1 MNTETMAAAGSE
13 AFIKLPVQAPRAASE
28 TSPLVERLVSVHGAT
43 WVDETSIGA
52 WAAEGGDRVVLFAGD
67 AVQFPEGQDVAV
79 VLPELQRCF
88 PGRFK
93 VAVVPREIEQDLAK
107 RYGSQRWP
115 TLLFLRDGQYVTTL
129 CGMHDWDDY
138 VREMARA
145 LAMPISR
152 APTIGI
158 PVVSATASG
167 TSCH

>member
-1 MNTETMAAAGSE
+1 MNTKTVDAASSE
-13 AFIKLPVQAPRAASE
+13 DFVTLPVQPPRAVPE
-28 TSPLVERLVSVHGAT
+28 TSPLIERLVSVHGAT
-43 WVDETSIGA
+43 WVDEKTIDA

-93 VAVVPREIEQDLAK
+93 VAVVPRQIEQDLAK

-129 CGMHDWDDY
+129 CGMHDWDEY
-138 VREMARA
+138 VQEMARA
-145 LAMPISR
+145 LTMPISR

>member
-1 MNTETMAAAGSE
+1 MNTKTVDAASSE
-13 AFIKLPVQAPRAASE
+13 AFVKLPVQPPRAVPE
-28 TSPLVERLVSVHGAT
+28 TSPLIERLVSVHGAT
-43 WVDETSIGA
+43 WVNEKTIDA

-93 VAVVPREIEQDLAK
+93 VAVVPRQIEQDLAK

-129 CGMHDWDDY
+129 CGMHDWDEY
-138 VREMARA
+138 VQEMARA

>member
-1 MNTETMAAAGSE
+1 MNTETLNAEDNSALV
-13 AFIKLPVQAPRAASE
+13 KLPVQPPRPVPE
-28 TSPLVERLVSVHGAT
+28 TSPLIERLVSAHGAT
-43 WVDETSIGA
+43 WVDENTIEA

-93 VAVVPREIEQDLAK
+93 IAVVPRQIEQALAR

-115 TLLFLRDGQYVTTL
+115 TLMFLRDGHYVTTL
-129 CGMHDWDDY
+129 CGMHDWDEY
-138 VREMARA
+138 VAEMAKA

-158 PVVSATASG
+158 PVVSATASSS
-167 TSCH
+167 SCH